1 MFEIFYMDGYGAY
14 VWTSFIFTL
23 FCFSLIYVIIK
34 KQLIKEKNKFLVKFS
49 SLSSSKTV
57 VAIQQNTNKQILAY
71 SKINKI

>member
-14 VWTSFIFTL
+14 VCTSFIFTL

-71 SKINKI
+71 SNINKI

>member
-71 SKINKI
+71 SNINKI